1 MKTPLLEMTHEFY
14 VDETDVTEAAAARG
28 WRSARS
34 RPIDVGRTCILY
46 FVSRIVGADGRPFT
60 QPMKVRITARH
71 KRVPTRYRG
80 ELLDKPDRALFHPR
94 DLRIGSILEFTN
106 AHVVYAGR

>member
-1 MKTPLLEMTHEFY
+1 MKTPLLEMPHEFY
-14 VDETDVTEAAAARG
+14 VDETDVTGAAAARG

-34 RPIDVGRTCILY
+34 RPIAVGRTCILY
-46 FVSRIVGADGRPFT
+46 FVSRIVGADGQPFT

-80 ELLDKPDRALFHPR
+80 ELLDRPNPQLFTR
-94 DLRIGSILEFTN
+94 DELRIGAPLEFTN